1 MLGIM
6 WVSWRA
12 SQGIGVFWRRWVR
25 MKWFLSLEQTIT
37 SGPFLM
43 AMVKDWRVPTCFA
56 KSWFGFWTCDT
67 PWKLLLFSIGTDEI
81 LPWDWNGRWRNDR
94 IFKVLSNCEAKMGPA
109 AHLLVNET
117 SLSSTSNEPGQA
129 DHGAVW
135 GKELVSIERGKCY
148 HKTSS
153 LLGGIIANLVYA
165 GRNMVRARVN
175 IVARAER
182 LGDEELSSTHRPAMR
197 LLDISMCR
205 HGHAA
210 RLHRKRGWFFGPRLC

>member
-12 SQGIGVFWRRWVR
+12 SQGIDVFWRRWVR
-25 MKWFLSLEQTIT
+25 MKGFLSLEQTIT

-94 IFKVLSNCEAKMGPA
+94 IFKVLSNREAKMGPA

-117 SLSSTSNEPGQA
+117 SL
-129 DHGAVW
+129 
-135 GKELVSIERGKCY
+135 
-148 HKTSS
+148 
-153 LLGGIIANLVYA
+153 
-165 GRNMVRARVN
+165 
-175 IVARAER
+175 
-182 LGDEELSSTHRPAMR
+182 
-197 LLDISMCR
+197 R
-205 HGHAA
+205 HGWRNIGRIMATKSVAA
-210 RLHRKRGWFFGPRLC
+210 AGNAPFPEEASAKRCNE

>member
-94 IFKVLSNCEAKMGPA
+94 IFKVLANCEAKMGPA

-117 SLSSTSNEPGQA
+117 SLSSTSNEHGQA

-135 GKELVSIERGKCY
+135 GKELVSVGVARVGLVGVPFPCGAGRTFGGFEAWQTAALNAYKKPLLR
-148 HKTSS
+148 
-153 LLGGIIANLVYA
+153 LGGALEPLLSPCGGFCLRAWRVWGCPSAIA
-165 GRNMVRARVN
+165 
-175 IVARAER
+175 VA
-182 LGDEELSSTHRPAMR
+182 L
-197 LLDISMCR
+197 
-205 HGHAA
+205 
-210 RLHRKRGWFFGPRLC
+210 